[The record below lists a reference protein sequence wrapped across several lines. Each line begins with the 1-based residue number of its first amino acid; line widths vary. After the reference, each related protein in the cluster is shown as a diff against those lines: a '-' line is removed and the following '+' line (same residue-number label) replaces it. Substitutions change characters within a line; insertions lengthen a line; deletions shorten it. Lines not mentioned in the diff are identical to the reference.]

1 MMRDKRLGGKETK
14 RIGENDD
21 WNIESEQKIDD
32 EKEIKNEKNEKK
44 GIKKSIERWRQQW
57 KDYKQRLREN

>member
-21 WNIESEQKIDD
+21 WNIESEQKHDD

-44 GIKKSIERWRQQW
+44 GIKKI
-57 KDYKQRLREN
+57 Y